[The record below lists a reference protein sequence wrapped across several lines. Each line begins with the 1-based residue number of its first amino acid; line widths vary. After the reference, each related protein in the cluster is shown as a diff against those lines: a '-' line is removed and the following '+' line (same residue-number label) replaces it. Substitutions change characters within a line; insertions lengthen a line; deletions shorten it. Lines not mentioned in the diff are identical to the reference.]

1 MGRPQWRKNPSAYH
15 IPCIEM
21 SSDLQ
26 KMFGYESKVDRSR
39 DNIER
44 LIEEGDWSAR
54 RFLAER
60 AAG

>member
-1 MGRPQWRKNPSAYH
+1 
-15 IPCIEM
+15 M

-44 LIEEGDWSAR
+44 LIEEGDRSAR